1 MTQDELILEINK
13 VVDKSDL
20 RILRDV
26 VNDRIK
32 MVGHMV
38 KYSLDRGDIV
48 MIEGGRK
55 LEKEEGTIVKLN
67 RTRAVVNI
75 NGKQWNVP
83 FSMITKQ

>member
-1 MTQDELILEINK
+1 MTQDELMLEINTI
-13 VVDKSDL
+13 VDKSDL

-32 MVGHMV
+32 VVGSMI
-38 KYSLDRGDIV
+38 KYTLNRGDIV
-48 MIEGGRK
+48 MVDGGRK
-55 LEKEEGTIVKLN
+55 LDKDEGTIVKIN

-75 NGKQWNVP
+75 NGKQWTVP

>member
-1 MTQDELILEINK
+1 MTQDELILEINTM
-13 VVDKSDL
+13 VDKSDL

-32 MVGHMV
+32 MVGQMV

-48 MIEGGRK
+48 MVEGGRK
-55 LEKEEGTIVKLN
+55 LEKEEGTIVTIN

-75 NGKQWNVP
+75 NGKKWNVP
-83 FSMITKQ
+83 FSLITKQ

>member
-1 MTQDELILEINK
+1 MELEKWMLEINQI
-13 VVDKSDL
+13 VDKHEL
-20 RILRDV
+20 RILRNV

-32 MVGHMV
+32 VVGHMV

-48 MIEGGRK
+48 MVEGGRK
-55 LEKEEGTIVKLN
+55 IGKEEGTIVKLN

-75 NGKQWNVP
+75 NGTDWNVP

>member
-1 MTQDELILEINK
+1 MTQDELILEINVMTSRK
-13 VVDKSDL
+13 DL
-20 RILRDV
+20 RILKSVID
-26 VNDRIK
+26 DRLK

-48 MIEGGRK
+48 MVEGGRK
-55 LEKEEGTIVKLN
+55 IGKEEGTIVKLN

-75 NGKQWNVP
+75 NGTDWNVP

>member
-1 MTQDELILEINK
+1 MTQDELMLEINTM
-13 VVDKSDL
+13 VDKSDL

-32 MVGHMV
+32 MVGQMV

-48 MIEGGRK
+48 MVEGGRK
-55 LEKEEGTIVKLN
+55 LDKDEGTIVKVN

-75 NGKQWNVP
+75 NGTDWNVP

>member
-1 MTQDELILEINK
+1 MELEKLMLEINQIA
-13 VVDKSDL
+13 DKHEL
-20 RILRDV
+20 RILRNV
-26 VNDRIK
+26 VNDRLK
-32 MVGHMV
+32 VVGHMV

-48 MIEGGRK
+48 IVEGGRK
-55 LEKEEGTIVKLN
+55 IGKEEGTIVKLN

>member
-1 MTQDELILEINK
+1 MTQDELILEINTMVSK
-13 VVDKSDL
+13 KDL
-20 RILRDV
+20 RILKSVID
-26 VNDRIK
+26 DRLK

-48 MIEGGRK
+48 IVEGGK
-55 LEKEEGTIVKLN
+55 KVKKEEGTIVKLN

-75 NGKQWNVP
+75 NGTEWNVP

>member
-1 MTQDELILEINK
+1 MTQDELILEINTM
-13 VVDKSDL
+13 VDKSDL

-32 MVGHMV
+32 MVGQMV

-48 MIEGGRK
+48 MVEGGRK
-55 LEKEEGTIVKLN
+55 LEKEEGTIVTIN

-75 NGKQWNVP
+75 NGKEWNVP

>member
-1 MTQDELILEINK
+1 MTQDELILEINTM
-13 VVDKSDL
+13 VDKSEL

-48 MIEGGRK
+48 MVEGGRK
-55 LEKEEGTIVKLN
+55 IGKEEGTIVTIN

-75 NGKQWNVP
+75 NGKEWNVP
-83 FSMITKQ
+83 FSMITKE

>member
-13 VVDKSDL
+13 VVDKTDL
-20 RILRDV
+20 RILRNV
-26 VNDRIK
+26 ISDRIK
-32 MVGHMV
+32 VIGSMV
-38 KYSLDRGDIV
+38 KYDLDRGDIV
-48 MIEGGRK
+48 EIDSSRRELKG
-55 LEKEEGTIVKLN
+55 EGTIVKVN